1 MIQNNNRLAPVRFF
15 YKLGR
20 SFSVSGVFQADVLLH
35 IHYQKILIIKQQK
48 MTYIKKNT

>member
-15 YKLGR
+15 I
-20 SFSVSGVFQADVLLH
+20 SWAGVFLFLEFFQADVLLH